1 MTVYFLFFKKN
12 AKIMRQSKTENSL
25 IYLWLI
31 FIQTHYGIYRVD
43 NRHECHRER
52 NRTKKEKNHNLIEE
66 DDDMMKL
73 KRMRQK
79 GGQNKNAESKMK
91 GLKYNGEEEEA
102 TQEEEEET
110 IIRPFQWAPHFYGC
124 IRCGRYHFCRRKESE
139 CEILLGETDGQ
150 MLCAY
155 SGHLLKES
163 TTYCIGHFSGE
174 RNLDNEGF
182 FCGSSDMEIELRTNR
197 STKPV
202 SKVKQLYTNIH
213 IKQPYHFVE
222 LLCDD
227 DNEDTLAYQKNK
239 RRRHRQRLR
248 EIEEEEEDL
257 IIDKEAGE
265 WGEGARVGGGEKKLQ
280 YFNYNNTQ
288 QTKKGE
294 MLVER
299 LEEEEGGG
307 GEEVDDLEDMVEN
320 TMNNLDISIN
330 DTKYKNI
337 HPNKIYWNEYYQFLL
352 PCITLSTDP
361 VVINH
366 KKQAPII
373 KKHLLQDLSK
383 ENIILINTS
392 LYEIISRLLVLQ
404 TKQKSLRFDQNKT
417 QMTLIQYYTPI
428 TSRMI
433 QLILF
438 FCEKH
443 SLLTQRLP
451 IRHLCLAFLLEHLSK
466 SYFIKDSHDYHICVW
481 YRDQWLA
488 HLEETGITNYLYSKK
503 TTGGKKQQKRDNTRL
518 YDKKQVSAASMM
530 IKRTLSFCQT
540 QPFWLRDFILNGQSV

>member
-1 MTVYFLFFKKN
+1 
-12 AKIMRQSKTENSL
+12 
-25 IYLWLI
+25 
-31 FIQTHYGIYRVD
+31 
-43 NRHECHRER
+43 
-52 NRTKKEKNHNLIEE
+52 
-66 DDDMMKL
+66 
-73 KRMRQK
+73 
-79 GGQNKNAESKMK
+79 
-91 GLKYNGEEEEA
+91 
-102 TQEEEEET
+102 
-110 IIRPFQWAPHFYGC
+110 
-124 IRCGRYHFCRRKESE
+124 
-139 CEILLGETDGQ
+139 
-150 MLCAY
+150 
-155 SGHLLKES
+155 
-163 TTYCIGHFSGE
+163 
-174 RNLDNEGF
+174 
-182 FCGSSDMEIELRTNR
+182 MEIELRTNR